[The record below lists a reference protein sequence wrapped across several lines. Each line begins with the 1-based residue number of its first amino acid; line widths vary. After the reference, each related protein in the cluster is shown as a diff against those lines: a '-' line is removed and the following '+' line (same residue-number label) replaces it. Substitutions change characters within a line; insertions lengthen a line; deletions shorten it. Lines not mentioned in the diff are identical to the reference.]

1 MTTVPIHL
9 ASTPE
14 RRYDVLVQPG
24 ALADLG
30 PRIAAALGAG
40 AHGVRRR
47 AFMVAD
53 AGLPGWLIDAARVSL
68 DAAGFDAHVEL
79 VAPSESIKSLDSV
92 SHLLERIIAT
102 RHERTDPVIAIG
114 GGIVGDIAGF
124 VASIY
129 RRGVP
134 VIQCPTTLLAMVD
147 ASVGGKTGVNLRAG
161 DTLKKNMVGCFWQPR
176 LVVADPR
183 ALASLPD
190 RHLRCGLAECIKHG
204 LISRATDPDLFSW
217 TRAALPRVLAR
228 DAGVLS
234 QLIERNV
241 RVKASFVA
249 GDERE
254 EAASAEGGR
263 AILNLGHTFGHAI
276 ETIPHLSPT
285 ADAGDAPL
293 HHGEAVALGL
303 VAAAATSAA
312 LGLLAREDAESVRA
326 AVDAA
331 GLPSRV
337 AHLPGDDA
345 ILAAMSHDKKVAGG
359 RLRLVLLRAIG
370 DACVIEDP
378 PTDAV
383 IAGLRAIRAT

>member
-14 RRYDVLVQPG
+14 RRYDVVVQPG

-30 PRIAAALGAG
+30 PRIAATLGAG
-40 AHGVRRR
+40 AHGSRRR

-53 AGLPGWLIDAARVSL
+53 AGLPGSLIDAARVSL

-79 VAPSESIKSLDSV
+79 LAPSESVKTLDTAE
-92 SHLLERIIAT
+92 HLLERIIAT
-102 RHERTDPVIAIG
+102 RHERTDPLIAIG
-114 GGIVGDIAGF
+114 GGIVGDVAGF

-176 LVVADPR
+176 LVIADPG

-190 RHLRCGLAECIKHG
+190 RQLRAGLAECLKHG

-217 TRAALPRVLAR
+217 TRAALPRVLSR
-228 DAGVLS
+228 DGAALA

-254 EAASAEGGR
+254 EATSAEGGR

-312 LGLLAREDAESVRA
+312 LGMLTPADAESVRA

-337 AHLPGDDA
+337 AQLPSDDA
-345 ILAAMSHDKKVAGG
+345 ILAAMAHDKKVAGG

-370 DACVIEDP
+370 NACVIDDP
-378 PTDAV
+378 PTGAV
-383 IAGLRAIRAT
+383 VAGLRAIRAE